1 MVARWLGVAAPGL
14 AANLSGYD
22 QFAAAVGRKP
32 TVATFYEHWAWNR
45 AFPTAELDGVRLRG
59 ATPQVTWEPWDGA
72 LGPTQPKYRVRD
84 IANGAYDTYLTGWA
98 QGAVAWGK
106 PLRIRLAHEMN
117 YGSYPWVVGRN
128 GTTPD
133 DHIRMWLHV
142 RGVFAAAGATNVT
155 WVWSI
160 NNVFPGTAPLA
171 ALYPGD
177 IAVDEIA
184 VDGYNPAPWGSPWT
198 SFAGVFKRSIAELTP
213 MTSRPITI
221 GETGCPEVG
230 GDKAAWIRDMWAT
243 LATAEYKVVRGLLW
257 FNFNKEAN
265 WTVDSSPASLAAFK
279 AGLPGFL
286 AE

>member
-142 RGVFAAAGATNVT
+142 RG
-155 WVWSI
+155 
-160 NNVFPGTAPLA
+160 L
-171 ALYPGD
+171 
-177 IAVDEIA
+177 
-184 VDGYNPAPWGSPWT
+184 
-198 SFAGVFKRSIAELTP
+198 
-213 MTSRPITI
+213 
-221 GETGCPEVG
+221 
-230 GDKAAWIRDMWAT
+230 
-243 LATAEYKVVRGLLW
+243 
-257 FNFNKEAN
+257 
-265 WTVDSSPASLAAFK
+265 DS
-279 AGLPGFL
+279 
-286 AE
+286 

>member
-22 QFAAAVGRKP
+22 QFATAVGRKP

-84 IANGAYDTYLTGWA
+84 IANGAYDTYLT
-98 QGAVAWGK
+98 
-106 PLRIRLAHEMN
+106 
-117 YGSYPWVVGRN
+117 
-128 GTTPD
+128 
-133 DHIRMWLHV
+133 
-142 RGVFAAAGATNVT
+142 
-155 WVWSI
+155 
-160 NNVFPGTAPLA
+160 GTAPLA

-265 WTVDSSPASLAAFK
+265 WTVDSSPASLSAFK
-279 AGLPGFL
+279 AGLAGFL
-286 AE
+286 AG